1 MPADP
6 TETSAL
12 FRYAVIA
19 EALNPRL
26 GAKERGLL
34 VREIAARVHTL
45 PDGNQLMVSRP
56 TIDRWL
62 RAYKR
67 DGLQGLQPQRR
78 SDQGAIRRHPEL
90 FAEAA
95 DLRRELPARSAAHI
109 ADILKAKHG
118 IEVAPRTIRDQ
129 LRRQGLQR
137 GALGVDPVVYGRYE
151 AEYPN
156 ERWIGDVL
164 SGPYVPYPQ
173 VADSRKAK
181 LFLLVDDHSRL
192 LVHGRWMS
200 HENTRAGQVVLRQ
213 AFVKRGLPSTLYF
226 DNGSP
231 FITAPLERTCAVLGI
246 RLIHSKPYSPQGRGK
261 QERLN
266 RMIRERFLL
275 EAEAAGIA
283 DLEELNDRWLAWAET
298 ICNTRVHAETGE
310 TPIARFMAGGPPR
323 AADPALLQEAFRW
336 SSQRKVTKTA
346 IVSLAGSRYKVDPG
360 LVGKRVEL
368 RYDPEDMTSLSVYL
382 EGRLVGVATPFV
394 LGHHVH
400 PAVPQAV
407 RAQPQPTGI
416 DYLGLVLKAHD
427 AAFTEQ
433 IAYREL
439 SGPELEPLA

>member
-19 EALNPRL
+19 EALNARL
-26 GAKERGLL
+26 GARERGRL

-164 SGPYVPYPQ
+164 SGPYVPYPR
-173 VADSRKAK
+173 VAQSRKAK

-213 AFVKRGLPSTLYF
+213 GFVKRGLPSTLYF
-226 DNGSP
+226 DHGSP

-266 RMIRERFLL
+266 RLIRERFLL
-275 EAEAAGIA
+275 EAEEAGIA
-283 DLEELNDRWLAWAET
+283 DLEELNDRWLAWVEAV
-298 ICNTRVHAETGE
+298 CNTRVHAETGE
-310 TPIARFMAGGPPR
+310 TPIARFLAGGPPR

-336 SSQRKVTKTA
+336 SSRRTVTKTA
-346 IVSLAGSRYKVDPG
+346 TVSLAGKRYKVDPG
-360 LVGKRVEL
+360 LARKRVEL
-368 RYDPEDMTSLSVYL
+368 RYDPEDMSSLSVYL
-382 EGRLVGVATPFV
+382 EGRLAGVATPFV

-416 DYLGLVLKAHD
+416 DYLDLVLKAHD

-439 SGPELEPLA
+439 TGPDLEPLA

>member
-19 EALNPRL
+19 EALNARL
-26 GAKERGLL
+26 GARERGRL

-45 PDGNQLMVSRP
+45 PDGNQVMVSRP

-67 DGLQGLQPQRR
+67 DGLLGLQPQRR
-78 SDQGAIRRHPEL
+78 ADQGAIRRHPEL
-90 FAEAA
+90 FMEAA

-213 AFVKRGLPSTLYF
+213 GFVKRGLPSTLYF
-226 DNGSP
+226 DHGSP

-266 RMIRERFLL
+266 RLIRERFLL

-283 DLEELNDRWLAWAET
+283 DLEELNDRWLAWVDAV
-298 ICNTRVHAETGE
+298 CNTRVHAETGE
-310 TPIARFMAGGPPR
+310 TPIARFLAGGPPR

-336 SSQRKVTKTA
+336 SSQRVVTKTA
-346 IVSLAGSRYKVDPG
+346 TVSLAGNKYEVDPA

-368 RYDPEDMTSLSVYL
+368 RYDPEDMSSLSVYL
-382 EGRLVGVATPFV
+382 ESRLAGVAKPFV

-416 DYLGLVLKAHD
+416 DYLDLVRRAHD

-433 IAYREL
+433 ISYREL
-439 SGPELEPLA
+439 GGPQGEPLA

>member
-1 MPADP
+1 MPVDP

-19 EALNPRL
+19 EALNLRL
-26 GAKERGLL
+26 GAKERGRL
-34 VREIAARVHTL
+34 VREIAARVHTM
-45 PDGNQLMVSRP
+45 PDGNQVMVSRP

-67 DGLQGLQPQRR
+67 NGLQGLQPQRR
-78 SDQGAIRRHPEL
+78 ADQGAIRRHPEL

-226 DNGSP
+226 DNGSS

-246 RLIHSKPYSPQGRGK
+246 RLIHSKPYSP
-261 QERLN
+261 
-266 RMIRERFLL
+266 
-275 EAEAAGIA
+275 
-283 DLEELNDRWLAWAET
+283 
-298 ICNTRVHAETGE
+298 
-310 TPIARFMAGGPPR
+310 P
-323 AADPALLQEAFRW
+323 
-336 SSQRKVTKTA
+336 
-346 IVSLAGSRYKVDPG
+346 
-360 LVGKRVEL
+360 
-368 RYDPEDMTSLSVYL
+368 
-382 EGRLVGVATPFV
+382 
-394 LGHHVH
+394 
-400 PAVPQAV
+400 
-407 RAQPQPTGI
+407 
-416 DYLGLVLKAHD
+416 
-427 AAFTEQ
+427 
-433 IAYREL
+433 L
-439 SGPELEPLA
+439 SG

>member
-19 EALNPRL
+19 EALNARL
-26 GAKERGLL
+26 GARERGRL

-164 SGPYVPYPQ
+164 SGPYVPYPR
-173 VADSRKAK
+173 VAQSRKAK

-213 AFVKRGLPSTLYF
+213 GFVKRGLPSTLYF
-226 DNGSP
+226 DHGSP

-266 RMIRERFLL
+266 RLIRERFLL
-275 EAEAAGIA
+275 EAEEAGIA
-283 DLEELNDRWLAWAET
+283 DLEELNDRWLAWVEAV
-298 ICNTRVHAETGE
+298 CNTRVHAETGE
-310 TPIARFMAGGPPR
+310 TPIARFLAGGPPR

-336 SSQRKVTKTA
+336 SSRRTVTKTA
-346 IVSLAGSRYKVDPG
+346 TVSLAGKRYKVDPG
-360 LVGKRVEL
+360 LARKRVEL
-368 RYDPEDMTSLSVYL
+368 RYDPLCNAAHNGSY
-382 EGRLVGVATPFV
+382 
-394 LGHHVH
+394 
-400 PAVPQAV
+400 V
-407 RAQPQPTGI
+407 RSRI
-416 DYLGLVLKAHD
+416 M
-427 AAFTEQ
+427 
-433 IAYREL
+433 
-439 SGPELEPLA
+439 